1 MQNHAL
7 PRQEQH
13 FRSRRP
19 LRNIRAVKIGIPLG
33 GVHPGLWRDLT
44 VRAEELGFES
54 VWLPEHLVL
63 PAAMSGSPH
72 HGADHPPI
80 PPQTPMY
87 DATTYLAYLAGQTST
102 IRFGTYVYNIGLRHP
117 FVSARAATTLD
128 IVSAGRFEFGI
139 GASWL
144 REEWDALG
152 LDFATR
158 GARVD
163 EALQVCRA
171 LWTEPT
177 VEHHGRFF
185 DFDAV
190 AFEPKPVQP
199 GGPPVHVG
207 GDGLPALRRTA
218 RFGAGWIPMNHTLEQ
233 IPGSLQRLSE
243 LWDEH
248 GRSGRPEVTT
258 AAPADTPDDLQRAGD
273 AGIDRLIV
281 MPWRRTREALDG
293 IARFADDVLAPAADR
308 VG

>member
-1 MQNHAL
+1 M
-7 PRQEQH
+7 
-13 FRSRRP
+13 
-19 LRNIRAVKIGIPLG
+19 
-33 GVHPGLWRDLT
+33 HPGLWKELT
-44 VRAEELGFES
+44 IRAEELGYES

-63 PAAMSGSPH
+63 PANMSGSPH
-72 HGADHPPI
+72 HGDSHPPI

-87 DATTYLAYLAGQTST
+87 DAIAYLAFLAGQTST

-117 FVSARAATTLD
+117 FVSARAAATLD
-128 IVSAGRFEFGI
+128 IVSGGRFDFGV

-144 REEWDALG
+144 REEWDAVG
-152 LDFATR
+152 LDFSTR

-163 EALQVCRA
+163 EALQVCKA

-207 GDGLPALRRTA
+207 GDGTPALRRVA
-218 RFGAGWIPMNHTLEQ
+218 RFGAGWIPMNHTLDQ
-233 IPGSLQRLSE
+233 LPASLATLAG
-243 LWDEH
+243 LWEEH
-248 GRSGRPEVTT
+248 GRQGRPEVTT
-258 AAPADTPDDLQRAGD
+258 SAPAGSVDDVARAAD

-281 MPWRRTREALDG
+281 MPWTRTREALDG
-293 IARFADDVLAPAADR
+293 IARFADDVLARAAQR
-308 VG
+308 

>member
-1 MQNHAL
+1 M
-7 PRQEQH
+7 
-13 FRSRRP
+13 
-19 LRNIRAVKIGIPLG
+19 
-33 GVHPGLWRDLT
+33 WRELT
-44 VRAEELGFES
+44 VRAEQLGYES

-63 PAAMSGSPH
+63 PATMSGSPH
-72 HGADHPPI
+72 HGDSHPPI

-87 DATTYLAYLAGQTST
+87 DAIAYLAYLAGQTST

-128 IVSAGRFEFGI
+128 IVSGGRFDFGI

-144 REEWDALG
+144 REEWDAVG
-152 LDFATR
+152 LDFDPR

-163 EALQVCRA
+163 EALEVCRS

-207 GDGLPALRRTA
+207 GDGTAALRRVA
-218 RFGAGWIPMNHTLEQ
+218 RHGGGWLPMNH
-233 IPGSLQRLSE
+233 SLDMLPASLKALAQ
-243 LWDEH
+243 LWADH
-248 GRSGRPEVTT
+248 GRSGRPEISIGLPV
-258 AAPADTPDDLQRAGD
+258 DTPDDVKRMAD

-281 MPWRRTREALDG
+281 SPWQRTSGALDG
-293 IARFADDVLAPAADR
+293 IARFVEEIAGRAQ
-308 VG
+308 

>member
-1 MQNHAL
+1 M
-7 PRQEQH
+7 
-13 FRSRRP
+13 
-19 LRNIRAVKIGIPLG
+19 KIGIPLG
-33 GVHPGLWRDLT
+33 GVHPGLWQELT
-44 VRAEELGFES
+44 VRAEELGYES

-63 PAAMSGSPH
+63 PATMSGSPH
-72 HGADHPPI
+72 HGDSHPPI

-87 DATTYLAYLAGQTST
+87 DAIAYLAYLAGQTST

-117 FVSARAATTLD
+117 FVSARAAATLD
-128 IVSAGRFEFGI
+128 IVSGGRFDFGI

-144 REEWDALG
+144 REEWEAVG
-152 LDFATR
+152 LDFDTR

-218 RFGAGWIPMNHTLEQ
+218 RFGAGWIPMNHSLAQ
-233 IPGSLQRLSE
+233 LPGSLQTLSA
-243 LWDEH
+243 LWAEH
-248 GRSGRPEVTT
+248 GRSGKPELTT
-258 AAPADTPDDLQRAGD
+258 SAPAETPDDVERAAE
-273 AGIDRLIV
+273 AGIDRLII

-293 IARFADDVLAPAADR
+293 IARFADEVMAPAASR
-308 VG
+308 AG